1 MTQAQKVIKYFA
13 YALAIFIIISI
24 FSLVIEVVKEVCG
37 IYVDNDVKFDN
48 VEYDNYL
55 ELDLSRVEVYIKTGD
70 LLKAESD
77 NKNINIKQ
85 DGNKLI
91 VKEKSGL
98 LLTKNKAVLNVTV
111 PENFEFDYVKIDTG
125 AGSVNID
132 KLITNLLDVDMGAGN
147 LKINSLLVSSK
158 AIIDGG
164 VGDIY
169 LNDVHVNKFDLDL
182 GTGNSVITGNIY
194 SGADIDTGVGNVSL
208 NLKDNVENFTF
219 DISKGIGKVTL
230 NNDEIKKDSTIGNG
244 KIDIEIDGG
253 VGNIEIN
260 TRY

>member
-158 AIIDGG
+158 AIIDVG

-169 LNDVHVNKFDLDL
+169 LNDVEFTDALPTEVTFKYLEIVYED
-182 GTGNSVITGNIY
+182 GTIDSSFNIN
-194 SGADIDTGVGNVSL
+194 GICEKCKKER
-208 NLKDNVENFTF
+208 KD
-219 DISKGIGKVTL
+219 
-230 NNDEIKKDSTIGNG
+230 
-244 KIDIEIDGG
+244 
-253 VGNIEIN
+253 
-260 TRY
+260 

>member
-1 MTQAQKVIKYFA
+1 MTQVQKVIKYFA

-48 VEYDNYL
+48 IEYDNYL

-125 AGSVNID
+125 AGNINIERL
-132 KLITNLLDVDMGAGN
+132 KSRILDLDMGAGK
-147 LKINSLLVSSK
+147 LSIDD
-158 AIIDGG
+158 II
-164 VGDIY
+164 
-169 LNDVHVNKFDLDL
+169 VNKEANIDTGAGEVIINNAFINKLDLDL
-182 GTGNSVITGNIY
+182 GTGKTEFNGIIVGS
-194 SGADIDTGVGNVSL
+194 ADIDTGVGNFVMNL
-208 NLKDNVENFTF
+208 NDRIDNYNFKLN
-219 DISKGIGKVTL
+219 KGIGNISVNGDQIKSDSKVS
-230 NNDEIKKDSTIGNG
+230 NGNVN
-244 KIDIEIDGG
+244 IEIDGG

-260 TRY
+260 TKY

>member
-158 AIIDGG
+158 AIIDVG

-169 LNDVHVNKFDLDL
+169 LNDVEFTDALPTEVTFKYLEIVYED
-182 GTGNSVITGNIY
+182 GTIDSSFNI
-194 SGADIDTGVGNVSL
+194 N
-208 NLKDNVENFTF
+208 
-219 DISKGIGKVTL
+219 GICEKC
-230 NNDEIKKDSTIGNG
+230 KKERN
-244 KIDIEIDGG
+244 
-253 VGNIEIN
+253 
-260 TRY
+260 Y